1 MVKTPKTRHSKPH
14 RDPVTI
20 ELEPDA
26 VSRVSETKSEPAADT
41 ASLEENAANTSGE
54 AATSGPEQPDPSG
67 YEFSTDGATSKS
79 EDPEPEPAR
88 EQAQATPNAEPRRN
102 NGVSMLV
109 AGVAGGLIALAG
121 AGALQFAGILPS
133 GGSRDTQSLEP
144 MQTEITQMRQ
154 ELATLRSD
162 AGGGDTELEGR
173 VDTLGQSVEQAK
185 ADLAQ
190 LQQAASSADSN
201 ASGMETL
208 NNRIDEIEKSIAAL
222 RQQDSQAETVDI
234 EAIDQRIA
242 EAAALAKTAS
252 DAITAANN
260 RVAAL
265 EQSVGSLS
273 STVQAQADQP
283 KVALAIAVS
292 ALKSA
297 VERGGPFQAELNTF
311 AAIAPDAPEIAALRP
326 HAENGVASMDDLVA
340 ESDTAVKA
348 MIAAARP
355 VDTQAGFFDRLM
367 TSAESLVTVRPIGA
381 VEGTG
386 IPETA
391 ARMEF
396 AVKAGNLEKALAEYD
411 SLPETVRTAGSTFAE
426 KMRKRLEVKK
436 LVDQA
441 IADAM
446 KA

>member
-20 ELEPDA
+20 ELEPEA

-41 ASLEENAANTSGE
+41 ASPEENAGNISGE
-54 AATSGPEQPDPSG
+54 AATSGPEQPEPSG
-67 YEFSTDGATSKS
+67 YEFSTDGATNKS
-79 EDPEPEPAR
+79 GDPEPEPAR
-88 EQAQATPNAEPRRN
+88 EQVQAAPNTEPRRN

-109 AGVAGGLIALAG
+109 AGAAGGLIALAG

-144 MQTEITQMRQ
+144 MRTEITQMRQ
-154 ELATLRSD
+154 ELAALREG
-162 AGGGDTELEGR
+162 AGGGDAELEGR

-190 LQQAASSADSN
+190 LQQAASSDSD

-222 RQQDSQAETVDI
+222 RQQDNQAETVDI
-234 EAIDQRIA
+234 EVIDQRIA

-252 DAITAANN
+252 DAITAANS

-265 EQSVGSLS
+265 EQSVSSLS

-297 VERGGPFQAELNTF
+297 VERGVPFQAELNTF

-426 KMRKRLEVKK
+426 KMRERLEVKK

-441 IADAM
+441 IADTM
-446 KA
+446 KT